1 MLSKVLNEAGL
12 TGTLIAYNE
21 TNDMYKV
28 RLNIDSNRTMTCWYT
43 EEEIKDYYH
52 SYKDRKRQKREQ
64 HEKYIQQKKAK
75 KKWGDFIKNIIFD
88 ILNKIKPYELI
99 KIQINNEELYIC
111 REDAYFPLAIRSIDY
126 EPEMENGN
134 YFYSHNTE
142 ELHNYIKSHRYTLD
156 ENEYIIENEV
166 TYIKY
171 HDRYIHLAMASI
183 SGTYDYFI
191 PYNSISCA
199 CLIHSNNMSR
209 CCNGGI
215 LNYNKIQYELNKGE

>member
-1 MLSKVLNEAGL
+1 
-12 TGTLIAYNE
+12 
-21 TNDMYKV
+21 
-28 RLNIDSNRTMTCWYT
+28 
-43 EEEIKDYYH
+43 
-52 SYKDRKRQKREQ
+52 
-64 HEKYIQQKKAK
+64 
-75 KKWGDFIKNIIFD
+75 
-88 ILNKIKPYELI
+88 
-99 KIQINNEELYIC
+99 
-111 REDAYFPLAIRSIDY
+111 
-126 EPEMENGN
+126 MENGN

-171 HDRYIHLAMASI
+171 HDRYIHLATASI
-183 SGTYDYFI
+183 SGTYDYFV
-191 PYNSISCA
+191 PYDSISYT